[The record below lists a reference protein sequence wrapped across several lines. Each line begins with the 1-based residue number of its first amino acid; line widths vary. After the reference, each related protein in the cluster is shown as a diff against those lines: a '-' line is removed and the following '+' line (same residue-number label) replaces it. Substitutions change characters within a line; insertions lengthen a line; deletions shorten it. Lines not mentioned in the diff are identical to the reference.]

1 MRSFSLLV
9 VVGLAGCGGVAVPDG
24 GVEVDAPPVDGGA
37 TLDGGADAGVCGD
50 GITLGEGVVLTTGGA
65 ISGQLTGDVTSF
77 MGVPYAKP
85 PVGALRWR
93 SPEPIGCQAG
103 VQQALAAGPICPQQL
118 ADGGVVGDENC
129 LTVNVFAKRGV
140 SGAPVMVWIHGG
152 GNVQGS
158 GSAPLYDGRDLAARH
173 GAVVVTM
180 NYRLGALG
188 FFAHAGL
195 SAESDA
201 GVSGNY
207 GLLDQ
212 QLALRWVRD
221 NARAFGGDPARV
233 LLFGESAGGQNTM
246 LHLVAPGSKGLFSA
260 AIAQSGGVYSTTLS
274 EAVTSLQPVVQT
286 TGCAAA
292 ANQVDCLRAVSA
304 TSLTAIESAL
314 GPLEKTGLRY
324 GPVIDGVVV
333 PDHPMTLIRQ
343 GKQHGVPVIL
353 GTNADETS
361 RMVPLVRTDAE
372 YRAAVTAQ
380 YGAALANRVLVQ
392 YPSARFSSP
401 RVALIALTTDATWTC
416 PTRRLARAL
425 ESTQPAPVYRYFF
438 TWRAPGPAG
447 AVVGSTHGLEIPF
460 IFRTFGALTGTAPDA
475 AALSLSD
482 AMQASWVSFASTGVP
497 TSPVVWPRLPSGG
510 DAALELGTPIAA
522 MTGVRTADCDF
533 IDSLVP

>member
-1 MRSFSLLV
+1 MRSFSLVV
-9 VVGLAGCGGVAVPDG
+9 VVGLAGCGGVGVPDG
-24 GVEVDAPPVDGGA
+24 GVDVEEPRVDGGGS
-37 TLDGGADAGVCGD
+37 LDGGADAGRCGE
-50 GITLGEGVVLTTGGA
+50 GVTPAEGVVLTTGGA

-77 MGVPYAKP
+77 LGVPYAKP
-85 PVGALRWR
+85 PVGSLRWR
-93 SPEPIGCQAG
+93 PPEPIGCQAG

-158 GSAPLYDGRDLAARH
+158 GSDPLYDGVDLAARH

-233 LLFGESAGGQNTM
+233 LLFGESAGGQNTT

-274 EAVTSLQPVVQT
+274 EAVTSLQPVVQS
-286 TGCAAA
+286 TGCSAS
-292 ANQVDCLRAVSA
+292 ANQVECLRAVSA
-304 TSLTAIESAL
+304 TTLAAIESAA
-314 GPLEKTGLRY
+314 GPLAKVGLRY
-324 GPVIDGVVV
+324 GPVIDGVVI
-333 PDHPMTLIRQ
+333 PDHPLTLIRQ

-361 RMVPLVRTDAE
+361 RMVPTVRTDAD

-380 YGAALANRVLVQ
+380 YGAAVANRVLVQ

-438 TWRAPGPAG
+438 TWRSTGPAG

-460 IFRTFGALTGTAPDA
+460 VFRTFGALAGTSPDA
-475 AALSLSD
+475 AALALSD
-482 AMQASWVSFASTGVP
+482 AMQASWVSFASTGIP
-497 TSPVVWPRLPSGG
+497 TSPVAWPRVPSGG

-522 MTGVRTADCDF
+522 MPGVRTADCDF